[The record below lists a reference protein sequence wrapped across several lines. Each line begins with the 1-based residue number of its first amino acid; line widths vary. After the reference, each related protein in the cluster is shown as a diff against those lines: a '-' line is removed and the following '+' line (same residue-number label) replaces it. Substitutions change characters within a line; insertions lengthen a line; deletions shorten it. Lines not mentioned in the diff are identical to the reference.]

1 MFFFHTPIKT
11 ISPVDACKTLSE
23 AILIDVREKDEF
35 ARGHAHGAQ
44 NIPLSSLSPEVIQT
58 LPKDKKLY
66 IICQSGGRSARATA
80 MIEKTHNPVFS
91 VDGGTGE
98 WQRSG
103 LPME

>member
-11 ISPVDACKTLSE
+11 ISPIDAYKTLSE

-35 ARGHAHGAQ
+35 ARGHARGAQ
-44 NIPLSSLSPEVIQT
+44 NIPLSSLSPEVT
-58 LPKDKKLY
+58 EALPKNKKLY
-66 IICQSGGRSARATA
+66 IICQSGGRSARATT
-80 MIEKTHNPVFS
+80 MIEKTHASVFS

-98 WQRSG
+98 WQRFG